1 MNSSDKTH
9 DEHDRAGSRKQYVQ
23 PQLLTYGELREITQT
38 VGGTGAMDG
47 GSGTGMNKTFA

>member
-38 VGGTGAMDG
+38 VGMTSSHSDGGTGQ
-47 GSGTGMNKTFA
+47 TNKTS